1 MLTAVPPRPALSRRR
16 LLLAGPAAAL
26 GALAACSEPEAPPID
41 PDRVALE
48 SALAAEEVLAA
59 AIAASTFDSPELRV
73 QALAVSDRHVSELR
87 EALGAGS
94 AGSASPAPSPSP
106 TTAGPSTGSTGSTG
120 STDDLV
126 RVLDQTADAH
136 TRALRRAPASLVP
149 FLASLAAS
157 DAALAAAVRQEA
169 R

>member
-106 TTAGPSTGSTGSTG
+106 TTAGPSTGST
-120 STDDLV
+120 DDLV